1 MRPTDRQWQAIQEN
15 DRQQDGQ
22 FWYGVK
28 TTGIFCRPSC
38 PSRVPKRQNVVI
50 FTDPAEAQEAGFR
63 PCKRC
68 RPLEK
73 MVSNQ
78 IWVQEINHVLNNHYA
93 EKLTLER
100 LATLVHGS
108 PSYLRHVYKSLTG
121 VTPQQQLTMIR
132 LEKATQQLRGSS
144 KSVAQIAFAVGI
156 NNAAYFT
163 QMFKNTYKMTPL
175 QYRHQ
180 TSKEA

>member
-1 MRPTDRQWQAIQEN
+1 
-15 DRQQDGQ
+15 
-22 FWYGVK
+22 
-28 TTGIFCRPSC
+28 
-38 PSRVPKRQNVVI
+38 
-50 FTDPAEAQEAGFR
+50 
-63 PCKRC
+63 
-68 RPLEK
+68 